1 MPATSLETARNF
13 DPIQSRLVRKA
24 LKSREIEK
32 ARTRKSLLEAKR
44 AETLMPSLREALVE
58 LINVSIRSV
67 HKQEGGGIY
76 SPRADH
82 HFGYSIPI
90 SEEEPI
96 EVELR
101 IRADDRPSGP
111 SVQIIDYFLF
121 GASNQGEALTT
132 SNGNPVLRQM
142 NRVTSSGEGLTRPA
156 KANHIEEHRDL
167 ARLLT
172 LGVAKGLVSV
182 RRK

>member
-24 LKSREIEK
+24 LKRREKEK

-44 AETLMPSLREALVE
+44 VETLMPSLREALIM
-58 LINVSIRSV
+58 LTNTSIRAIHRV
-67 HKQEGGGIY
+67 EKGLYH
-76 SPRADH
+76 PRSDH

-90 SEEEPI
+90 SGEEPV

-121 GASNQGEALTT
+121 GASNQDEALTI
-132 SNGNPVLRQM
+132 SNGKPVLRQM
-142 NRVTSSGEGLTRPA
+142 NRTNSSGEGLTRPA
-156 KANHIEEHRDL
+156 KANQIEGHRDL

-172 LGVAKGLVSV
+172 LGVAKGLVPV
-182 RRK
+182 TRK